1 MWRVRAVRRGR
12 EKRGLLWPPHTLAH
26 QHFVEPFSSVSWE
39 FIGISSPAA
48 TVEGARRWAISACTT
63 KLHSTAGLLHM
74 GILPLAEAPALV
86 RGSGVSFSRW
96 CSCGVLSLTVYSG
109 VWGIG
114 VFAYLLGEEMD
125 FVKIFCKNIW

>member
-1 MWRVRAVRRGR
+1 VGGEERGYDGGKKVKGR
-12 EKRGLLWPPHTLAH
+12 K
-26 QHFVEPFSSVSWE
+26 SSSTW
-39 FIGISSPAA
+39 AA
-48 TVEGARRWAISACTT
+48 YPYQAT
-63 KLHSTAGLLHM
+63 
-74 GILPLAEAPALV
+74 ALV

-125 FVKIFCKNIW
+125 FV